1 MWRRG
6 LELHF
11 LGGANLLLFGQK
23 LYIRLLG
30 AVWELC
36 GSCAIYK
43 SGDVWVPCQCR
54 VNEVSYPCRAMY
66 GCRVGALWS
75 LEGCKGVDVSQSEK
89 NG

>member
-30 AVWELC
+30 AVSVLC
-36 GSCAIYK
+36 GSCVIYK
-43 SGDVWVPCQCR
+43 SGDIWVPC
-54 VNEVSYPCRAMY
+54 
-66 GCRVGALWS
+66 W
-75 LEGCKGVDVSQSEK
+75 
-89 NG
+89 